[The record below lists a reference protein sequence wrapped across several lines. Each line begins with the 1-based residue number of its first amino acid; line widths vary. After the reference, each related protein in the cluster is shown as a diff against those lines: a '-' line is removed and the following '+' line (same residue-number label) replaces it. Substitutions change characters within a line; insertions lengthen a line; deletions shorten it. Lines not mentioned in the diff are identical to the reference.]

1 MVRFNPKKE
10 FKKDIDFNKIDK
22 SDYLSAMQRSPVNA
36 LEIKYLLKNAL
47 TDKINKSEVFMN
59 GIDVSY
65 YYEGYL

>member
-10 FKKDIDFNKIDK
+10 FKKVIDLNKIDK

>member
-10 FKKDIDFNKIDK
+10 CKKVIDLNKIDK

>member
-10 FKKDIDFNKIDK
+10 FKKVIDLNKIDK

-36 LEIKYLLKNAL
+36 LEIKYRLKNAL